1 MPILDDDGNVVEE
14 QPRHILNEA
23 MVAERDPSTLSIYRL
38 NVDGQNLGKFRSSGI
53 IVSSGTGS
61 TAWLYSAKR
70 ITAKSVNQVKKHI
83 NTMGFDIKYDA
94 EKPSIDDFR
103 LARKINRQTAFP
115 CDQENIYYFVREG
128 FQETNISEGF
138 CHEI

>member
-1 MPILDDDGNVVEE
+1 
-14 QPRHILNEA
+14 

-53 IVSSGTGS
+53 IVASGTGS

-83 NTMGFDIKYDA
+83 STMGFDIKYDA

-128 FQETNISEGF
+128 F
-138 CHEI
+138 